1 MTKRMKYIIKSCP
14 SDDTQGLQNLL
25 NEMSENGWELYSMNE
40 VETPDEKI
48 MFNCIFM
55 SEEDDLREDDSTD
68 IMKWGTVK
76 NPIEKML
83 SPEMT
88 PYEKCVELISKIKT
102 QKKKISE
109 IKAALDVEDPAS
121 VGRKKFNDKISSS
134 IKEFENLKK
143 DLAKMSN
150 PSEIY
155 KRLGVDVLCLFI
167 SEELVP
173 VVDTDSEESESL
185 WPELIKMRYDMADES
200 GYIIPPL
207 RIMDS
212 ENLAAYEFLISIRG
226 VETIKAC
233 AYPHYM
239 MYFLDDLN
247 LTKKLKGA
255 IYDVDIVTGDKIIW
269 VEESKTKDF
278 WANGMKA
285 SEFIIRALNF
295 ILVKYVDEIFGYE
308 ELERYCQLV
317 ESENPFLVENIVPDV
332 ISFADLRYILVS
344 LLRERVSIKDIVF
357 IFEKM
362 NDYAHNSTRAD
373 LLSKI
378 RLAMSRLICGQYQGD
393 DGVIRALEFSDN
405 TFAKIVPKFEED
417 EVFVKI
423 DTELAENLAKK
434 IIKKSKSFGLN
445 MPILVVPMEFRQLIF
460 NLFSQYINN
469 IVVLANEEIGCNYR
483 YEIVGEI

>member
-155 KRLGVDVLCLFI
+155 KRLGVDV
-167 SEELVP
+167 
-173 VVDTDSEESESL
+173 
-185 WPELIKMRYDMADES
+185 
-200 GYIIPPL
+200 
-207 RIMDS
+207 
-212 ENLAAYEFLISIRG
+212 
-226 VETIKAC
+226 
-233 AYPHYM
+233 
-239 MYFLDDLN
+239 
-247 LTKKLKGA
+247 
-255 IYDVDIVTGDKIIW
+255 
-269 VEESKTKDF
+269 
-278 WANGMKA
+278 
-285 SEFIIRALNF
+285 
-295 ILVKYVDEIFGYE
+295 
-308 ELERYCQLV
+308 
-317 ESENPFLVENIVPDV
+317 
-332 ISFADLRYILVS
+332 
-344 LLRERVSIKDIVF
+344 
-357 IFEKM
+357 
-362 NDYAHNSTRAD
+362 
-373 LLSKI
+373 
-378 RLAMSRLICGQYQGD
+378 
-393 DGVIRALEFSDN
+393 
-405 TFAKIVPKFEED
+405 
-417 EVFVKI
+417 
-423 DTELAENLAKK
+423 
-434 IIKKSKSFGLN
+434 
-445 MPILVVPMEFRQLIF
+445 
-460 NLFSQYINN
+460 
-469 IVVLANEEIGCNYR
+469 
-483 YEIVGEI
+483 